1 MTGEEERL
9 VGQLLEYAVE
19 MHSKELND
27 YHGDDAEDR
36 GLAPEACTYCKT
48 FEEVA
53 KLLGVDL
60 KGSVEAVIGTD

>member
-27 YHGDDAEDR
+27 YHGHDADIVAWHPR
-36 GLAPEACTYCKT
+36 RAPT
-48 FEEVA
+48 A
-53 KLLGVDL
+53 KR
-60 KGSVEAVIGTD
+60 SRRSQSFWA

>member
-9 VGQLLEYAVE
+9 VEQLLEHAVE

-36 GLAPEACTYCKT
+36 GLAPETCAYCKT

-60 KGSVEAVIGTD
+60 KGSVGAVIGID

>member
-1 MTGEEERL
+1 MTGDEEQL
-9 VGQLLEYAVE
+9 VEQLLEYAVE

-36 GLAPEACTYCKT
+36 GLAPEVCTYCKT

-60 KGSVEAVIGTD
+60 KGSVEAVVGTD